1 MKKRMK
7 KNINKKELDKTVR
20 QLNNLFSEFERPNK
34 FSPAN
39 FQFPPNKKRLSG
51 TLDLHKKFLE
61 NMSNNYETFLNYISD
76 DIKICKKYLYRNNVL
91 YSKDQIVDAI
101 PKTLD
106 LKDEIELYKVAGSF
120 SSLIEFLCFVV
131 AEINNEKAP
140 SRKDLKNCLLKMASK
155 VRR

>member
-1 MKKRMK
+1 MYINRSIQWRDEFDSLMKKRMK

-76 DIKICKKYLYRNNVL
+76 DIKICKNIY
-91 YSKDQIVDAI
+91 IETMCFI
-101 PKTLD
+101 
-106 LKDEIELYKVAGSF
+106 LKIKL
-120 SSLIEFLCFVV
+120 
-131 AEINNEKAP
+131 
-140 SRKDLKNCLLKMASK
+140 
-155 VRR
+155 